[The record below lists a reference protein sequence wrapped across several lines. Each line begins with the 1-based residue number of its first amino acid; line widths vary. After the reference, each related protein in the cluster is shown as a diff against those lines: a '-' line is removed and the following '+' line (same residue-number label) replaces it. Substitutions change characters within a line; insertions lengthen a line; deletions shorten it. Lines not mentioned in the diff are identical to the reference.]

1 MADTDVDIRVSFGD
15 RFKKKS
21 SFIFD
26 LFYPGVLSMWRER
39 KKESQKMEG
48 GSERVEKEDFMND
61 CLKEIVTFELDLVKK
76 TS

>member
-1 MADTDVDIRVSFGD
+1 
-15 RFKKKS
+15 
-21 SFIFD
+21 
-26 LFYPGVLSMWRER
+26 
-39 KKESQKMEG
+39 MEG